1 MDFIIKKIKIMKPS
15 FINDLSV
22 PAVAA
27 PMFLISGPKLVIE
40 CCKNGVVGTFPALN
54 HRSTEGFEEWV
65 IEIKEALAAF
75 EKETGKKAAPF
86 GVNLIVH
93 PTNPRVQPD
102 LEICMKHKVP
112 LIITSL
118 GAVSDL
124 VNAVHSYGGLV
135 YHDVIKKR
143 HAEKA
148 AEAGVDGLILVSAGA
163 GGHAGT
169 LNPMALINEIK
180 QFFTKTILLSGCIS
194 TGNDIASALQMG
206 ADLAYMGTRFINVD
220 ESMADEE
227 YKKMIMNSKV
237 EDIVYTAAVSGVSA
251 NFLRPSLEAM
261 GITEELWNQA
271 KKIDFGSELDA
282 AKAEAKAWK
291 TIWSA
296 GQGVTSIKNIQSTQV
311 LIETLLEEFKEA
323 LTRQKDLYENYC

>member
-1 MDFIIKKIKIMKPS
+1 MKPN
-15 FINDLSV
+15 FINNLSI

-27 PMFLISGPKLVIE
+27 PLFLISGPKLVIE
-40 CCKNGVVGTFPALN
+40 CCKNGIVGTFPALN
-54 HRSTEGFEEWV
+54 HRTTEGFEQWV
-65 IEIKEALAAF
+65 IEIKEALASF

-102 LEICMKHKVP
+102 LEICMKHQVP

-124 VNAVHSYGGLV
+124 VDAVHSYGGIV
-135 YHDVIKKR
+135 YHDIIKRR

-148 AEAGVDGLILVSAGA
+148 AEAGVDGLILVAAGA
-163 GGHAGT
+163 GGHAGI
-169 LNPMALINEIK
+169 LNPIALVNEIK
-180 QFFTKTILLSGCIS
+180 QFFNKTILLSGCIS
-194 TGNDIASALQMG
+194 NGNDVASALQMG
-206 ADLAYMGTRFINVD
+206 ADLAYMGTRFINTA
-220 ESMADEE
+220 ESLADEA
-227 YKKMIMNSKV
+227 YQKMIINSKA
-237 EDIVYTAAVSGVSA
+237 EDIVYTAAVSGVNAS
-251 NFLRPSLEAM
+251 FLRPSLEAM
-261 GITEELWNQA
+261 GITEDLWSKS

-296 GQGVTSIKNIQSTQV
+296 GQGVTSIKDVQPTKD
-311 LIETLLEEFKEA
+311 LIDKLIKEFKVA
-323 LTRQKDLYENYC
+323 LSLQKKNFDTYC

>member
-1 MDFIIKKIKIMKPS
+1 MKPN
-15 FINDLSV
+15 FINNLSI

-27 PMFLISGPKLVIE
+27 PLFLISGPKLVIE
-40 CCKNGVVGTFPALN
+40 CCKNGIVGTFPALN
-54 HRSTEGFEEWV
+54 HRTTEGFEQWV
-65 IEIKEALAAF
+65 IEIKEALASF

-102 LEICMKHKVP
+102 LEICMKHQVP

-124 VNAVHSYGGLV
+124 VDAVHSYGGLV
-135 YHDVIKKR
+135 YHDIIKRR

-148 AEAGVDGLILVSAGA
+148 AEAGVDGLILVAAGA
-163 GGHAGT
+163 GGHAGI
-169 LNPMALINEIK
+169 LNPIALVNEIK
-180 QFFTKTILLSGCIS
+180 QFFNKTILLSGCIS
-194 TGNDIASALQMG
+194 NGNDVASALQMG
-206 ADLAYMGTRFINVD
+206 ADLAYMGTRFINTA
-220 ESMADEE
+220 ESLADEA
-227 YKKMIMNSKV
+227 YQKMIINSKA
-237 EDIVYTAAVSGVSA
+237 EDIVYTAAVSGVNAS
-251 NFLRPSLEAM
+251 FLRPSLEAM
-261 GITEELWNQA
+261 GITEDLWSKS

-296 GQGVTSIKNIQSTQV
+296 GQGVTSIKDVQPTKD
-311 LIETLLEEFKEA
+311 LIDQLIKEFKVA
-323 LTRQKDLYENYC
+323 LSLQKKNFDTYC

>member
-1 MDFIIKKIKIMKPS
+1 MHPPFLDR
-15 FINDLSV
+15 LSL

-27 PMFLISGPKLVIE
+27 PMFLISGPQLVIE
-40 CCKNGVVGTFPALN
+40 CCKNGIVGTFPALN
-54 HRSTEGFEEWV
+54 HRTTEGFEEWV
-65 IEIKEALAAF
+65 IEIKEALEAF

-102 LEICMKHKVP
+102 LEICIKHKVP

-135 YHDVIKKR
+135 YHDIIKKR

-148 AEAGVDGLILVSAGA
+148 AEAGVDGLILVAAGA
-163 GGHAGT
+163 GGHAGA
-169 LNPMALINEIK
+169 LNPMALVNEIK
-180 QFFTKTILLSGCIS
+180 AFFKKTILLSGCIS
-194 TGNDIASALQMG
+194 TGQDIASALQMG
-206 ADLAYMGTRFINVD
+206 ADLAYMGTRFINVK
-220 ESMADEE
+220 ESMADPKYQE
-227 YKKMIMNSKV
+227 MIINSKA
-237 EDIVYTAAVSGVSA
+237 EDIVYTAAVSGVNA

-261 GITEELWNQA
+261 GITEELWSQT

-282 AKAEAKAWK
+282 AKAEAQAWK

-296 GQGVTSIKNIQSTQV
+296 GQGVTAIDDIRSTAD
-311 LIETLLEEFKEA
+311 LITDLKREFKVA
-323 LTRQKDLYENYC
+323 LESQQQNYKTYC

>member
-1 MDFIIKKIKIMKPS
+1 MHPPFLDR
-15 FINDLSV
+15 LSL

-27 PMFLISGPKLVIE
+27 PMFLISGPQLVIE
-40 CCKNGVVGTFPALN
+40 CCKNGIVGTFPALN
-54 HRSTEGFEEWV
+54 HRTTEGFEEWV
-65 IEIKEALAAF
+65 IEIKEALEAF
-75 EKETGKKAAPF
+75 EKATGKKAAPF

-102 LEICMKHKVP
+102 LEICIKHKVP

-135 YHDVIKKR
+135 YHDIIKKR

-148 AEAGVDGLILVSAGA
+148 AEAGVDGLILVAAGA
-163 GGHAGT
+163 GGHAGA
-169 LNPMALINEIK
+169 LNPMALVNEIK
-180 QFFTKTILLSGCIS
+180 AFFKKTILLSGCIS
-194 TGNDIASALQMG
+194 TGQDIASALQMG
-206 ADLAYMGTRFINVD
+206 ANLAYMGTRFINVK
-220 ESMADEE
+220 ESMADPKYQE
-227 YKKMIMNSKV
+227 MIINSKA
-237 EDIVYTAAVSGVSA
+237 EDIVYTAAVSGVNA

-261 GITEELWNQA
+261 GITEELWSQT

-282 AKAEAKAWK
+282 AKAEAQAWK

-296 GQGVTSIKNIQSTQV
+296 GQGVTAIDDIRSTAD
-311 LIETLLEEFKEA
+311 LITDLKREFKVA
-323 LTRQKDLYENYC
+323 LESQQQNYKTYC